1 MNTDMV
7 EALKNKRIAVIG
19 MGYVGIPA
27 AVLLADAGYK
37 VVGIQRRS
45 DRSGWKI
52 DWLNQGR
59 CPIGGNEPE
68 LPELLQAVVRE
79 GRFAVTDDYSALA
92 GVDIVLIDVQTPTDE
107 SHVPQYESLREAAR
121 QVGKYLKPGS
131 LVVVESTVAPGTTEF
146 VVKPILEEVS
156 GLRAGLPDGF
166 GLCFSYERVMVG
178 RLIHNIREY
187 PKVVG
192 GLDDESRKMAV
203 EMYRSIVRGG
213 VHGTDIMT
221 AEVAKTAENA
231 YRDVQIAFANEVAL
245 LCESLGVDVYEVR
258 DIVNGL
264 PNDPSAPHANPV
276 RNMHFP
282 GAGVGGHCLPK
293 DTWLLMHGYD
303 RFAESKH
310 EYPMSIL
317 TTARHLNDWM
327 PIHMVDLLEEALNE
341 AGREIRGSRICVL
354 GYAFLENSDD
364 ARNTP
369 TIPLLRELERRGA
382 ACVIHDPYIEKDE
395 EFRMERD
402 IDSALRG
409 CDAVVLMTKHE
420 EYRSITPERLKGQ
433 LRSRIVIDGRDM
445 YNSRQFLDCGFIYKG
460 MGKGNINR
468 NGRGGSGTCLPQ
480 SEGAPRSGMRG
491 KSEVMPW
498 SG

>member
-1 MNTDMV
+1 MV
-7 EALKNKRIAVIG
+7 DAMKDKRIAVIG

-27 AVLLADAGYK
+27 AVLLADAGYR
-37 VVGIQRRS
+37 VTGIQRRS
-45 DRSGWKI
+45 ERSGWKI

-59 CPIGGNEPE
+59 CPIGGNEPD
-68 LPELLQAVVRE
+68 LPEMLQAVVRE
-79 GRFAVTDDYSALA
+79 GRFVVTDDYSALA

-107 SHVPQYESLREAAR
+107 AHVPHYESLREASR
-121 QVGKYLKPGS
+121 QVGRYLRPGN
-131 LVVVESTVAPGTTEF
+131 LVIVESTVAPGTTEH

-187 PKVVG
+187 PKVIG
-192 GLDDESRKMAV
+192 GVDDQSRDMAM

-213 VHGTDIMT
+213 IRGTDIMT

-245 LCESLGVDVYEVR
+245 LCESLGVDVFEVR
-258 DIVNGL
+258 NLVNGL

-293 DTWLLMHGYD
+293 DTWLLVHGYE
-303 RFAESKH
+303 RYAESKH
-310 EYPMSIL
+310 ECPMSIL

-327 PIHMVDLLEEALNE
+327 PVHMVDLLEAALNE
-341 AGREIRGSRICVL
+341 SGKEIRGSRICVL
-354 GYAFLENSDD
+354 GYAFLEDSDD

-369 TIPLLRELERRGA
+369 TAPLLRELERRGA
-382 ACVIHDPYIEKDE
+382 AWVVHDPHVKEDDGHRI
-395 EFRMERD
+395 ERD
-402 IDSALRG
+402 INAALKG
-409 CDAVVLMTKHE
+409 CDAVLLMTGHK
-420 EYRSITPERLKGQ
+420 EYRSITPERLKVM
-433 LRSRIVIDGRDM
+433 LRSMIVIDGRDM
-445 YNSRQFLDCGFIYKG
+445 FDPKEFLDRGFVFKG
-460 MGKGNINR
+460 LGKGSINKTR
-468 NGRGGSGTCLPQ
+468 NCSQVRAEFGRPASQCDGMQRTATRRQ
-480 SEGAPRSGMRG
+480 SEVR
-491 KSEVMPW
+491 
-498 SG
+498 